1 MDKEF
6 DLQGF
11 LAEMRKEHREDHQE
25 LSDKVDIAVNLLHN
39 HETRIVIVENMR
51 KSVRWLIG
59 TVIGGGGLG
68 GVIAIWNFI
77 VSHW

>member
-6 DLQGF
+6 DLQEF
-11 LAEMRKEHREDHQE
+11 LAEMRKEQREDHKV

-59 TVIGGGGLG
+59 AGIGGGGLG
-68 GVIAIWNFI
+68 GVVAIWDFV